1 MDISNPFGKPF
12 YIMSKPVGAT
22 CNLKC
27 DYCYYLHNRNEKPQI
42 MSDELLER
50 FINQYIEAQS
60 MPQVLF
66 TWHGGEPMLRGIEF
80 YKKVLQLE
88 EKHAHGK
95 IIDNVL
101 QTNGILMTEEW
112 AEFLHD
118 NGFLVGISIDGPEE
132 YHNAHR
138 GHSFHQV
145 MNAIEIL
152 TKYDVMW
159 NAMAVISNT
168 NAVHPKEVYKFFK
181 DINAKYIQFTPLVR
195 TNYLTNGFNGAIDPL
210 LWGYFL
216 CEVFDEWVKSDVGEY
231 FIEIFD
237 ATLANWMGET
247 PSPCCFAPTCGQ
259 AGIMEYNGD
268 VYSCDHFVYPK
279 YKLGNIKDNTFIEM
293 MFGRQ
298 QKEFGMN
305 KWNTLPEKCKKCK
318 YLFACNGECPKN
330 RYTANENGET
340 GLNYLCEGYYKY
352 FEHVAPFMDSMANY

>member
-1 MDISNPFGKPF
+1 
-12 YIMSKPVGAT
+12 MSKPVGAT

-352 FEHVAPFMDSMANY
+352 FEHVAPFMDSMQIIDVC